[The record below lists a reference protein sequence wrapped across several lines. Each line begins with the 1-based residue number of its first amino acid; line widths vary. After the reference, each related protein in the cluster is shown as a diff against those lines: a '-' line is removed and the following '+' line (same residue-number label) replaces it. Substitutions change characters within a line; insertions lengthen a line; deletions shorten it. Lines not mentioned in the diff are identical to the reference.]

1 MFKQILQ
8 SRWFTFGMI
17 IVVGF
22 LALSVV
28 KILPAVVAVNK
39 EAKNLEQ
46 KINETNRNFAELERS
61 KEYLKSPAYLERQ
74 ARIKL
79 NFKKPDEKV
88 VFVYQ
93 KPYSLNPTA
102 STAAENDYKSWWRN
116 WLKWLQEKLSRV

>member
-1 MFKQILQ
+1 
-8 SRWFTFGMI
+8 MI
-17 IVVGF
+17 IVIGF
-22 LALSVV
+22 LALAVV

-46 KINETNRNFAELERS
+46 KVNETSQNFSELERS
-61 KEYLKSPAYLERQ
+61 KEYLKSSAYLERQ

-93 KPYSLNPTA
+93 KPYNLNPTA
-102 STAAENDYKSWWRN
+102 STAAENDYLPKWRQ
-116 WLKWLQEKLSRV
+116 WLKWLREKLSRV